1 MPSAMD
7 LKQKFVGAVED
18 EWQMYRWVSI
28 SPHTRHVRL
37 TADFPFPSDQLSD
50 YTIGP
55 PIGFGASSI
64 VHTAV
69 FQPPPSSNAPTPC
82 ALKVVDLDRLPP
94 HALHLLMQET
104 KLMSLSKHPNV
115 LRIRGQWM
123 DGHKLHIAM
132 RLMNAG
138 SAADVMRYAW
148 PGGMEEEVVKCILRQ
163 TLEGLNYL
171 HTNGLIH
178 RDVKAANLLID
189 DDGTVLLGDLGVA
202 APLWESDS
210 APRHAYPTAHY
221 TPSSSYTHTHPHH
234 LNAHSHTPKRI
245 LGKRKSFVGT
255 PCWMA
260 PEVITGKQYNASADI
275 WSFGITA
282 LELTSGHPPLSRSSP
297 SAVLSHIASSPPP
310 SLTRDN
316 GLHKYS
322 STFFD
327 IVQSCLNKD
336 PAQRPTAE
344 QLLDSSFFKGAKK
357 KGYLVG
363 TVLKGLPPLVQR
375 QERRQLPSLMTHTT
389 MDSWDFALTE
399 VGSMGGI
406 SRVASPTTS
415 VYSHVS
421 FHGGS
426 QAARKRRSTVVSR
439 GVFDIEDD
447 DNEGDDGVDDGW
459 RGEEGASADEY
470 EDATTYARRIRARHR
485 SRSHSS
491 LSPTHSRSRSHTVLF
506 AEPDEDLPRQSTHEV
521 KEIDLSS
528 SPSHSSADI
537 PQAPPHL
544 SPPASSTESHSQSS
558 TSDSTGGTP
567 TDPDVPA
574 SQSATPPSQ
583 LLWRKL
589 VGRRKDS
596 FGEGDGL
603 REKDASG
610 GGDTLRR
617 KVGMLAGKGVGI
629 MRTVSRVGPGEYSP
643 FPSLFVLFG
652 LTRCDC
658 RQVVVEVESA
668 FILGSVRWYSPVKD
682 PAILPGTSNFISAK
696 YWKLI
701 QCGKVNDTALS
712 LILLSNAFAIVQR
725 TLIPNGFR
733 PSATLASPSSTQP
746 HTSSPPLAAINDVP
760 ASVHVFLNIMSSVV
774 QEHAT
779 ILPLLS
785 RALNQ
790 IRSTPPRIIAS
801 PATQP
806 RRAAVALIL
815 RVSPP
820 PTYPTPSTSTALPPP
835 ATLAEFFQLDWVNA
849 PGARPE
855 ILFLRREKPDDGTE
869 RINGAGAS
877 SEAHVAFPG
886 GRTEDGDEGGM
897 YTAMR
902 QTWEEI
908 GLDLAESA
916 YTPIGQLDDREIT
929 TSLGKRLLMIL
940 SPFVFLQL
948 TPHTTPIDPAP
959 GTSLHWVPLS
969 ELLPDSLTAGKEQAG
984 PRVRRPR
991 WSSVTVDA
999 SSRLAPRHSP
1009 LLRFLV
1015 KVLVG
1020 NMKFPAIL
1028 INPAATSTITSA
1040 PTDDKVIDQK
1050 RAFVENGAHAT
1061 GTGLNR
1067 QGSLSKLRPRQ
1078 RNEELKLWG
1087 LSLGMTLD
1095 LLAHMA
1101 LPTTGNG
1108 ADALVPPDAQMI
1120 GVPALAPSLTSVFP
1134 RFSYPDVNFWIW
1146 VFAKR
1151 YREVVRG
1158 WEASVRGGGTNDRR
1172 INWTGS
1178 ALNTFYAA
1186 VRKALV
1192 VVIVVRA
1199 ILVLLGFLFGGWF
1212 LFLR

>member
-1 MPSAMD
+1 MD

-18 EWQMYRWVSI
+18 EWQMY
-28 SPHTRHVRL
+28 
-37 TADFPFPSDQLSD
+37 SDQLSD

-148 PGGMEEEVVKCILRQ
+148 PGGMEEEVVKCILKQ

-210 APRHAYPTAHY
+210 APRHAYPMAHY

-316 GLHKYS
+316 GVHKYS

-399 VGSMGGI
+399 
-406 SRVASPTTS
+406 
-415 VYSHVS
+415 
-421 FHGGS
+421 
-426 QAARKRRSTVVSR
+426 
-439 GVFDIEDD
+439 
-447 DNEGDDGVDDGW
+447 
-459 RGEEGASADEY
+459 
-470 EDATTYARRIRARHR
+470 
-485 SRSHSS
+485 
-491 LSPTHSRSRSHTVLF
+491 
-506 AEPDEDLPRQSTHEV
+506 
-521 KEIDLSS
+521 
-528 SPSHSSADI
+528 
-537 PQAPPHL
+537 
-544 SPPASSTESHSQSS
+544 SS

-567 TDPDVPA
+567 IDPSDPDVPA
-574 SQSATPPSQ
+574 SAQSATPPSQ

-589 VGRRKDS
+589 VGRRKES
-596 FGEGDGL
+596 FGESLGEGDSL

-629 MRTVSRVGPGEYSP
+629 MRTVSRVG
-643 FPSLFVLFG
+643 
-652 LTRCDC
+652 
-658 RQVVVEVESA
+658 
-668 FILGSVRWYSPVKD
+668 
-682 PAILPGTSNFISAK
+682 
-696 YWKLI
+696 
-701 QCGKVNDTALS
+701 TAG
-712 LILLSNAFAIVQR
+712 
-725 TLIPNGFR
+725 P
-733 PSATLASPSSTQP
+733 ASPSSTQP
-746 HTSSPPLAAINDVP
+746 HTSSPPLAAINDIP
-760 ASVHVFLNIMSSVV
+760 ASVHVLLNIMSSVV

-916 YTPIGQLDDREIT
+916 YTPVGQLDDREIT

-1050 RAFVENGAHAT
+1050 RAFVENGAHVT

-1101 LPTTGNG
+1101 LPTAGNG
-1108 ADALVPPDAQMI
+1108 ADALVPPDAQII